1 MERAQQEKAAN
12 SPWRE
17 SANPFGEYR
26 RQLDRQRMKLAARDA
41 EPIIADLVAVDGSLS
56 HLEDALCRHLGSTLA
71 RQDAAIDARRESGV
85 TEILDAYSPDQLL
98 DAITDATVLAA
109 HKSALTADELEHRN
123 GTWRLLLGLARV
135 VPHPSAEIAIKAV
148 TDLRANVDSLP
159 HGSIEAV
166 PVGTAL
172 WCRDAYGTRF
182 AITAPFAGADGP
194 DRWYLWDI
202 DVCGTDAFTV
212 GAGYFP
218 DAEQGFAAWRA
229 AVGPDA
235 AEGRRLEPVCD
246 PYLAGRL
253 LPGLP
258 DFFHPGGE
266 SEAQYAEFHRCRR
279 LAQELRRSDF
289 LDGSG
294 SAEAAPQE
302 PEFDKDAW
310 IADFAAW
317 RAEHRPGQNAVPE
330 GFPADEDDD
339 EPLTEQAL
347 YQELADSWSCSEF
360 PEFAYSCSPHRIAQ
374 LAARIRDF
382 YADDF
387 ARIILRLVPDLAAWL
402 TERAGLSA
410 SLDGRTRAYADG
422 VAIPDVDLGHRAE
435 SLLAQIQE

>member
-1 MERAQQEKAAN
+1 M
-12 SPWRE
+12 
-17 SANPFGEYR
+17 
-26 RQLDRQRMKLAARDA
+26 
-41 EPIIADLVAVDGSLS
+41 ADLVAMDGSLS
-56 HLEDALCRHLGSTLA
+56 RLEDELCKRLGHALA
-71 RQDAAIDARRESGV
+71 EQDAASDARRESGV

-98 DAITDATVLAA
+98 DAVTDVTILAA
-109 HKSALTADELEHRN
+109 HKGARTAEEPGHRH
-123 GTWRLLLGLARV
+123 GARRLLLALARV
-135 VPHPSAEIAIKAV
+135 APHPAAEIPIKAV
-148 TDLRANVDSLP
+148 TGLRESANSLP
-159 HGSIEAV
+159 DGSIATM
-166 PVGTAL
+166 PTGTAL
-172 WCRDAYGTRF
+172 WARDAYGTRF

-212 GAGYFP
+212 SAGYFP
-218 DAEQGFAAWRA
+218 DADRAFAAWRA

-235 AEGRRLEPVCD
+235 ADGSRFEPVSD
-246 PYLAGRL
+246 PHLAARM

-294 SAEAAPQE
+294 SATTPQE
-302 PEFDKDAW
+302 PEFDKAAW
-310 IADFAAW
+310 IAEFVAW
-317 RAEHRPGQNAVPE
+317 RSEHRPGQNAVPDD
-330 GFPADEDDD
+330 FAADEDVD

-360 PEFAYSCSPHRIAQ
+360 PEFAYSCSPHRIAL

-387 ARIILRLVPDLAAWL
+387 ARVVLRLVPDLAAWL
-402 TERAGLSA
+402 TTRAGLSPTL
-410 SLDGRTRAYADG
+410 SGRTRAYADG
-422 VAIPDVDLGHRAE
+422 VPIPDVDLGHRGE